1 MTVESRGDNSVSLGE
16 RILERRKALEITQ
29 QELTV
34 SLGVTPQHISLLEQN
49 KVAPS
54 LPLLAGLAKELGVSV
69 DYLVSG
75 KEGIIT
81 ETIPAI
87 KADRRLKVKAKKALV
102 ALVEEIYAGES
113 TGTQSSIGKND
124 DVASK

>member
-1 MTVESRGDNSVSLGE
+1 VSLGK
-16 RILERRKALEITQ
+16 IIIQRRKVLEITQ
-29 QELTV
+29 RELAMG
-34 SLGVTPQHISLLEQN
+34 LGVTPQHISLLEQN

-54 LPLLAGLAKELGVSV
+54 LTLLAGLAKELGVSV

-113 TGTQSSIGKND
+113 TGMQSSSSKRD
-124 DVASK
+124 DVASR

>member
-1 MTVESRGDNSVSLGE
+1 MSLGK
-16 RILERRKALEITQ
+16 IIIQRRKVLEITQ
-29 QELTV
+29 RELAMG
-34 SLGVTPQHISLLEQN
+34 LGVTPQHISLLEQN

-54 LPLLAGLAKELGVSV
+54 LTLLAGLAKELGVSV

-113 TGTQSSIGKND
+113 MGTQSSSSKHD

>member
-16 RILERRKALEITQ
+16 RILEKRKVLEITQ
-29 QELTV
+29 QELAV

-49 KVAPS
+49 KATPS
-54 LPLLAGLAKELGVSV
+54 LTLLAGLAKELGVSV

-81 ETIPAI
+81 DTIPAI

-113 TGTQSSIGKND
+113 TGTQSSASKHD